1 MQEIKHNRQIK
12 RLAVLPY
19 DLKVMKPTP
28 ECIQFVAEFA
38 KKTGDFSVL
47 SLTDLT
53 VIALTY
59 QLEKQYVGNTHL
71 RNEPKMAKT
80 VFSDRKPAELIDA
93 KPLAGFYSPNNDK
106 SSSQISNDEQHS
118 DIGAIDET
126 QESDEEN
133 IDFVDDLLNK
143 FESHSLAEKFAVVNE
158 NTIPDVD
165 NVLQT
170 IIRDKVTSEE
180 SEDEDNFEDANED
193 NANNE
198 DIANNEEQIEFS
210 VEDDQG
216 WITPENIKKVKRDYG
231 TNLLEV
237 TPSHVACI
245 TTDYAMQNVLKQIG
259 LQVAALDGRVIKQTR
274 TFILRCYACFKTT
287 TNPSKIFCPACGNKT
302 LKRVAVS
309 LDENGQQVVRFN
321 YII

>member
-1 MQEIKHNRQIK
+1 MHEIKHNRQIK

-59 QLEKQYVGNTHL
+59 QLEMQYVGKTHL
-71 RNEPKMAKT
+71 RNEPKIAKT
-80 VFSDRKPAELIDA
+80 VFSDRKPAELVDS
-93 KPLAGFYSPNNDK
+93 KPLAGFYSPMNDK

-118 DIGAIDET
+118 NDRPIADT

-133 IDFVDDLLNK
+133 FDFVGDLSNK
-143 FESHSLAEKFAVVNE
+143 FESQSLAEKFAVVNE
-158 NTIPDVD
+158 NIIPDVD
-165 NVLQT
+165 NIFQT
-170 IIRDKVTSEE
+170 LLMDKVTSEVC
-180 SEDEDNFEDANED
+180 EDEDNFEDANEG
-193 NANNE
+193 
-198 DIANNEEQIEFS
+198 IANNEEQIVFS

-216 WITPENIKKVKRDYG
+216 WITPENIKIVKRDYG

-274 TFILRCYACFKTT
+274 TYILRCYACFKTT
-287 TNPSKIFCPACGNKT
+287 TNSSKIFCPACGNKT

-309 LDENGQQVVRFN
+309 LDENGQQVVSFD
-321 YII
+321 YIIWK